1 MKNVHNVIS
10 TIGLFVI
17 VAVACSKKESVNTQ
31 IPISYQA
38 IKTAFGDNI
47 NMNNLAEYAGQTKPN
62 YILKDNTGG
71 NTITNSKAT
80 IGRVLFYDKSLSV
93 NNSISC
99 ASCH

>member
-47 NMNNLAEYAGQTKPN
+47 NMNNIIRDKYYDDDHKN
-62 YILKDNTGG
+62 DDDND
-71 NTITNSKAT
+71 NH
-80 IGRVLFYDKSLSV
+80 DHDDDV
-93 NNSISC
+93 NNDDIDDDSSPIS
-99 ASCH
+99 

>member
-1 MKNVHNVIS
+1 MKNVHNAIS

-17 VAVACSKKESVNTQ
+17 VAIACSKEESVNTQ
-31 IPISYQA
+31 IPVSYEA

-80 IGRVLFYDKSLSV
+80 IGHFFLNYRL
-93 NNSISC
+93 
-99 ASCH
+99 